1 MASLLLHWRT
11 ALSGSLSTR
20 RLRAFSGLAGTALGI
35 AIVISLNIDLT
46 IAGVFA
52 VACISAVP
60 DLMAKDDLHDERKKF
75 VNELEKAEARML
87 SYAQRILA

>member
-1 MASLLLHWRT
+1 MIVASTLLLHWRT

-52 VACISAVP
+52 VACISAVLP
-60 DLMAKDDLHDERKKF
+60 DLMAKDDSTMKGK
-75 VNELEKAEARML
+75 NSSMN
-87 SYAQRILA
+87 